1 MLGFW
6 GLHDGTVPAVGGEGR
21 SVPGDPTV
29 ALQPVGSTGGRW
41 YYSTARNTTDVW
53 ARARMGNTRVSPT
66 TTTSDNSGSST
77 NSGSSGNSGSIGMI
91 RKDVTD
97 TWVPG
102 GKTTAS
108 PSVTCTGY
116 DAPVSVVE
124 CMFDGGHDCD
134 MPYIPTT
141 GWAFMNAHS
150 KGYSKGRKGEKTEE
164 EKEEKETSKRDR
176 NGNNYD
182 E

>member
-1 MLGFW
+1 
-6 GLHDGTVPAVGGEGR
+6 
-21 SVPGDPTV
+21 
-29 ALQPVGSTGGRW
+29 
-41 YYSTARNTTDVW
+41 
-53 ARARMGNTRVSPT
+53 
-66 TTTSDNSGSST
+66 
-77 NSGSSGNSGSIGMI
+77 MI

-141 GWAFMNAHS
+141 GWAFMRMHTLDPAGASIDNGESYTGYYIKTLLIFSVWREKSHAQKLTCTQCINEMLHS
-150 KGYSKGRKGEKTEE
+150 VYQ
-164 EKEEKETSKRDR
+164 
-176 NGNNYD
+176 
-182 E
+182 